1 MNQNQKSE
9 KDRFLQGISINVLLL
24 GVVSFLTDMSSE
36 MIIPILPM
44 FIMNLG
50 GTGLIVGLI
59 GGLGD
64 SVSSIVMVLSGYWSD
79 RVGKRKPFIFSGY
92 GISSVA
98 KLLFAFSTHWWH
110 ILVLRPLERFGK
122 GLRTAPRDAIISEAK
137 KDVRGKA
144 FGIHRAMDSSGA
156 IIGSI
161 LVVILIFYMGLKF
174 TTIFLVA
181 SFIGFSALIPIL
193 WVRDVKRKSQGITLK
208 IGIGSLPRKFRIFL
222 LIVTVFALGNFTVF
236 FFILKARESFVD
248 SGIAD
253 VLAIL
258 LYAWYNVSYT
268 AFSIPS
274 GILSDRIGRKK
285 VLILGYL
292 TFSITCLGFAFSRS
306 FSVFFILFA
315 LYGLFMALI
324 DGTQRAFASDLAL
337 KKLKATALGTFHTV
351 ISIATLP
358 ASLIAGYIWQFISPE
373 ATFLYGAFMGIL
385 AMILFILVK
394 I

>member
-1 MNQNQKSE
+1 MDKNSDSE
-9 KDRFLQGISINVLLL
+9 RKFLTGISANVLLL
-24 GVVSFLTDMSSE
+24 GIVSFLTDMSSE

-64 SVSSIVMVLSGYWSD
+64 SVSSIMMVLSGYWSD
-79 RVGKRKPFIFSGY
+79 RVGKRIPFVFSGY

-110 ILVLRPLERFGK
+110 IFVLRSLERFGK
-122 GLRTAPRDAIISEAK
+122 GLRTAPRDTIISETK

-161 LVVILIFYMGLKF
+161 LAFVFIFYLGLKF

-193 WVRDVKRKSQGITLK
+193 GVRDVKRKSQGITLK

-236 FFILKARESFVD
+236 FFILKARESFNG
-248 SGIAD
+248 SGFAEAL
-253 VLAIL
+253 VVL
-258 LYAWYNVSYT
+258 LYAWYNIFYT

-274 GILSDRIGRKK
+274 GILSDKIGRKK

-292 TFSITCLGFAFSRS
+292 TFSITCLGFAFCHS
-306 FSVFFILFA
+306 FLAFIMFFA

-358 ASLIAGYIWQFISPE
+358 ASLIAGYLWQFISPE
-373 ATFLYGAFMGIL
+373 ATFLYGASMGIL

>member
-64 SVSSIVMVLSGYWSD
+64 SVSGGTGLIVGLIGGLGDSVSSIVMVLSGYWSD

-98 KLLFAFSTHWWH
+98 KLLFA
-110 ILVLRPLERFGK
+110 
-122 GLRTAPRDAIISEAK
+122 
-137 KDVRGKA
+137 KA

-292 TFSITCLGFAFSRS
+292 TFSITCLGFAFFQS

-324 DGTQRAFASDLAL
+324 DGTQRAFAHLFFCFFGFFCQFCHIYLDPQNLRQYPQYSFCRFCINYL
-337 KKLKATALGTFHTV
+337 TMSFSHQTRSRN
-351 ISIATLP
+351 ISLH
-358 ASLIAGYIWQFISPE
+358 S
-373 ATFLYGAFMGIL
+373 
-385 AMILFILVK
+385 
-394 I
+394 